1 MIKGSIS
8 PSSAPLASPPGAAK
22 PPRAS
27 GSGSNLKACPF
38 PGCDAAFA
46 KPAHLQ
52 RHQLVH
58 DKEQPHAC
66 QYCDQKF
73 GRLDSLKRHQG
84 RKHAEHGSPS
94 GDNSTPAGASLTPS
108 SVSASHSTGVLAGN
122 AEENGTPNN
131 SGPTPTSNKR
141 RRTQASQS
149 SRSVASSSNDASQAS
164 PHGSATVPWPSRGA
178 FAQPLGDHP
187 TPPRSPASPSD
198 AFRHAHAHS
207 KQSVGANE
215 AWSEAL
221 GATPAS
227 SSTNTS
233 AIPPWSDLERAA
245 QLHDQDIGDVA
256 GNSLAALASV
266 AQSQLPVGAMSAASA
281 MLGNAAEAGSGAS
294 SALPFHLNSSTW
306 STSSPSFMSDPTN
319 EAMMPSIDDILESF
333 LASSAATSFSGSGSG
348 FFLDGANDIFP
359 AQSAQPFAPSLN
371 DHAVPTPGTS
381 VAAHTATP
389 PSAPSPASHSLQT
402 SCNPFV
408 RAAASSLGTSRMPF
422 PSSPSI
428 PQHSAHRANDP
439 HHNSRQGSESAA
451 AEKVASETRDLVIK
465 GVVLPRL
472 PQAASAEEI
481 FWLANSRLPT
491 LAPVIP
497 PAFMQQGVQAKTFPV
512 LYIIVSALGTL
523 WHSDPSVREYGLS
536 LWYFTYLAMWTQS
549 GFLIDDSQATAY
561 GLVVALHAQL
571 FAKLSGD
578 KFAGFRK
585 ARLGYNTLR
594 ATSRERGW
602 RQLDAPFRL
611 AIFAA
616 LDSPDQ
622 LRFAHDVLQDQKASF
637 EARASALRAAE
648 AAWAAWQEREQAT
661 RTAIVMAIMDGQN
674 TPYDASLQPDGSN
687 GIEAFDLGA
696 SSVNILLQAVLPT
709 FNIEAWAAK
718 TSMEWLKA
726 ILAPSANA
734 FEQSSLQSGELHS
747 IQVGQIVDEML
758 SGQEEVTLAVFEK
771 RHTALLELA
780 VLEGASDDAL
790 GISQPLIG
798 HIASR
803 PSARSAGSL
812 AKSALY
818 GCVQLGSDS
827 Q

>member
-1 MIKGSIS
+1 MIKDPIS

-94 GDNSTPAGASLTPS
+94 GDNST
-108 SVSASHSTGVLAGN
+108 SA
-122 AEENGTPNN
+122 
-131 SGPTPTSNKR
+131 
-141 RRTQASQS
+141 
-149 SRSVASSSNDASQAS
+149 
-164 PHGSATVPWPSRGA
+164 
-178 FAQPLGDHP
+178 
-187 TPPRSPASPSD
+187 
-198 AFRHAHAHS
+198 
-207 KQSVGANE
+207 

-233 AIPPWSDLERAA
+233 AVPPWSDLERAA
-245 QLHDQDIGDVA
+245 QLHDQDIGGVA

-306 STSSPSFMSDPTN
+306 STSSPSFMPDPAN

-359 AQSAQPFAPSLN
+359 AQSAQPFAPSLS

-402 SCNPFV
+402 SCSPFV
-408 RAAASSLGTSRMPF
+408 RAAASSLGTPRMPF

-428 PQHSAHRANDP
+428 PQHSAHRSSDP

-571 FAKLSGD
+571 FAKLSGE

-622 LRFAHDVLQDQKASF
+622 LRFAHDVLQDQRASF

-734 FEQSSLQSGELHS
+734 FEQSSLQSGGLHS
-747 IQVGQIVDEML
+747 LQVGQIVDEML
-758 SGQEEVTLAVFEK
+758 NGQEEVTLAVFEK

-780 VLEGASDDAL
+780 VLEGLHFAWLGRKHSDGGWVRSMTRAFHPNETAAKAHPTMPWASPNHSSGTSLQDQVHAAL
-790 GISQPLIG
+790 
-798 HIASR
+798 AR
-803 PSARSAGSL
+803 WPSLPFTDVFSSAQTRNSTVDGTLHVHLRWHSVCLEAHGLKGVVEGGCGDEDGEKELFGS
-812 AKSALY
+812 S
-818 GCVQLGSDS
+818 
-827 Q
+827 